1 MEAIAKAR
9 YVRQSPRKM
18 RIVVDEVRGKNVGLA
33 LNYLHFSPLKASY
46 IIEKALRSAVANFMQ
61 KTEGSNVDPENLKI
75 KEIFV
80 NGGPVMKRFR
90 AASMG
95 RASRLHK
102 PSCHLNIV
110 VTDEGK

>member
-1 MEAIAKAR
+1 MEALAKSR

-18 RIVVDEVRGKNVGLA
+18 RIVVDAVRGQKVGTA

-46 IIEKALRSAVANFMQ
+46 VIEKTLRSAVANYMQ
-61 KTEGSNVDPENLKI
+61 KSDSSNVDPEGLKI

-95 RASRLHK
+95 RAARLRK

-110 VTDEGK
+110 VTDE

>member
-1 MEAIAKAR
+1 MMEALAKSR

-18 RIVVDEVRGKNVGLA
+18 RLAVDAVRGQKVGNA
-33 LNYLHFSPLKASY
+33 LNYLHFSPLKASA
-46 IIEKALRSAVANFMQ
+46 IVEKTLRSAVANFMQ
-61 KTEGSNVDPENLKI
+61 KNEGGNIDPEGLKI

-95 RASRLHK
+95 RAARLRK

-110 VTDEGK
+110 VTDE